1 MAYTWRIL
9 TLFAVLTLMIT
20 VAPAIVAADE
30 VPEPTIGYDTVSEE
44 VSGTQTDLQKTEVG
58 YNETTGE
65 ILIRQTAGDGWDKN
79 NQTVVY
85 LDTDQSNTTG
95 ITRNFVSD
103 GTARESYYDNLDFIG
118 ANYVVVA
125 GGGAGN
131 ATYEQS
137 SVELKKVGDVNVSV
151 GSGQVKM
158 AIDTDNIDGSDRFDF
173 KTAYIETPEDVTSND
188 NFDFHPDPSNTEN
201 RSITFDTGQGIV
213 GTSVQFTIENTSQG
227 PGYEQADVNV
237 ELIDDANVVTDSE
250 VLSVTETEN
259 DSVTFDGLSS
269 SNFDDSNSKIELTL
283 ETDLANYQ
291 LSDKSKSISLSPG
304 ERASK
309 SSSIEF
315 LSPQVEFNITNGTNP
330 DGSSPFEGEIDY
342 NQSGQSFSFNITLE
356 NNSDN
361 NNVSIVRNTVTFNR
375 TDRIEINESDPVDTS
390 GSILQTSV
398 SGSTGVNVSNKRFI
412 SGGTG
417 GLEFTV
423 RPEGTANGT
432 GANGTIAQINLN
444 TTIDPGVSDPD
455 SVRISHDSEVT
466 TNESATFETVETS
479 NTTTINQ
486 TFDKVEVTN
495 AELVTEQNM
504 VNATLVISAT
514 AESPAP
520 NNGEIQ
526 NITLYNES
534 GSKVDNVTCATP
546 FDSDC
551 SGELSTTPKE
561 NTIASENATVQYNKT
576 NFTIKAFGTGAPSDY
591 SSDKTNVTEKI
602 FAEGDVGSSGRSGVD
617 GNVTLADILIV
628 QDNLGADNGGEFP
641 YDDPEGSI
649 SDVDNS
655 GSVNGTD
662 LQKVIEEAY

>member
-1 MAYTWRIL
+1 MAYAWRIL
-9 TLFAVLTLMIT
+9 TLFAVLTVTIT
-20 VAPAIVAADE
+20 VAPAIVVADE
-30 VPEPTIGYDTVSEE
+30 VPEPTVGYDTVSEE
-44 VSGTQTDLQKTEVG
+44 SGDTDLQKTEIG
-58 YNETTGE
+58 YNETTE
-65 ILIRQTAGDGWDKN
+65 QILVRQTTGDGWNKN

-95 ITRNFVSD
+95 ITRDFVSD
-103 GTARESYYDNLDFIG
+103 GTAREDYYDNLDSIG
-118 ANYVVVA
+118 ADYVAIA
-125 GGGAGN
+125 GGSAGN
-131 ATYEQS
+131 ATYEQT
-137 SVELKKVGDVNVSV
+137 SVELEKVGNVNVST
-151 GSGQVKM
+151 GGDQIEI

-173 KTAYIETPEDVTSND
+173 KSAYIETPDDITSSS
-188 NFDFHPDPSNTEN
+188 NFDFHPDPRNNEN
-201 RSITFDTGQGIV
+201 RSITFDIEQGIV
-213 GTSVQFTIENTSQG
+213 GTSVQFTVENTSRG
-227 PGYEQADVNV
+227 PGYEQVDVNV
-237 ELIDDANVVTDSE
+237 ELINDADDVTDSE
-250 VLSVTETEN
+250 ILTITETEN
-259 DSVTFDGLSS
+259 DSVTFDELSS
-269 SNFDDSNSKIELTL
+269 NNFDGSNSKIELTL
-283 ETDLANYQ
+283 ETDLTNYQ

-304 ERASK
+304 ERASN
-309 SSSIEF
+309 SSSIKF
-315 LSPQVEFNITNGTNP
+315 LSPQIEFNITNGTNS

-342 NQSGQSFSFNITLE
+342 NQSGESFSFNITLE

-361 NNVSIVRNTVTFNR
+361 NNVSIIRNTVTFNR
-375 TDRIEINESDPVDTS
+375 TDRIEINKSDPVNVTE
-390 GSILQTSV
+390 SILQTDV

-417 GLEFTV
+417 GFEFTV
-423 RPEGTANGT
+423 RPESTANGT
-432 GANGTIAQINLN
+432 GANGTVAQVNLN

-455 SVRISHDSEVT
+455 SVIISHSSEVT

-479 NTTTINQ
+479 NTTTVNQ

-504 VNATLVISAT
+504 VNATLLISAT

-534 GSKVDNVTCATP
+534 GSKVDNVTCTTP

-561 NTIASENATVQYNKT
+561 NTIASENATTQYNKT

-628 QDNLGADNGGEFP
+628 QDNLGANNGGGFP
-641 YDDPEGSI
+641 YEDPEEGI

>member
-9 TLFAVLTLMIT
+9 TLFAVLTVTIT

-44 VSGTQTDLQKTEVG
+44 TSGAETDLQKTEIG

-95 ITRNFVSD
+95 ITRSFVSD
-103 GTARESYYDNLDFIG
+103 GTAREDYYDNLDLIG
-118 ANYVVVA
+118 ADYVVVA
-125 GGGAGN
+125 GGSTGN
-131 ATYEQS
+131 ATYEQT
-137 SVELKKVGDVNVSV
+137 SVELKKVGNVNVST
-151 GSGQVKM
+151 GSDQVEI

-173 KTAYIETPEDVTSND
+173 KSAYIETPKNVTSNE
-188 NFDFHPDPSNTEN
+188 NFDFHPDPGNSED
-201 RSITFDTGQGIV
+201 RSITFDSEQGIV
-213 GTSVQFTIENTSQG
+213 GTSVQLTVENTSQG

-237 ELIDDANVVTDSE
+237 SLVNDTDEVTDSE
-250 VLSVTETEN
+250 ILTITETEN
-259 DSVTFDGLSS
+259 DSVTFDELSS
-269 SNFDDSNSKIELTL
+269 GNFDGSNSQVELTL

-291 LSDKSKSISLSPG
+291 LSDESKSVSLSPG
-304 ERASK
+304 ERASI

-315 LSPQVEFNITNGTNP
+315 LSPQVEFNITNGTNS

-356 NNSDN
+356 NNSVN
-361 NNVSIVRNTVTFNR
+361 NNVSIVRNTITFNR
-375 TDRIEINESDPVDTS
+375 TDRIEINESDPVDTT
-390 GSILQTSV
+390 GSILQTDV
-398 SGSTGVNVSNKRFI
+398 SGSTGVNVSNKRLI

-417 GLEFTV
+417 GFEFTV
-423 RPEGTANGT
+423 RPKNTANGT

-455 SVRISHDSEVT
+455 SVRISHNSEVT
-466 TNESATFETVETS
+466 TNESDTFETVETS

-504 VNATLVISAT
+504 VNATLLISAT

-561 NTIASENATVQYNKT
+561 NTTVSKNGTIPYNKT

-628 QDNLGADNGGEFP
+628 QDNLGADNNGEFP
-641 YDDPEGSI
+641 YDDPEEGI